1 MPMPGHAEIAIAIA
15 SAFFL
20 VVAAI
25 AFFVAAK
32 RRAAIDAALRGGQSA
47 TRLGIFDPAH
57 RDAVNRSAGKYLA
70 IPERLWTYD
79 NFYLEEFARAA
90 RQTRLPDGRRAIDA
104 YIGTT
109 MSSDIVFAAAM
120 GLFVALFEFDVATML
135 LPRCPAL
142 SGAVMFLACMGA
154 VYGAADI
161 AEDLKLISI
170 LKDWRTAASGDPEG
184 HLRIDGGEAAAANAL
199 TRIKF
204 VTISLSIL
212 GGAVFVVF
220 FLIAAAIWRQPR
232 NPVPSSPPENP
243 VPTAS

>member
-1 MPMPGHAEIAIAIA
+1 MPMPGNPEIAIAVA

-20 VVAAI
+20 IVATI
-25 AFFVAAK
+25 AFFVAEK
-32 RRAAIDAALRGGQSA
+32 RRVAIDAALRGGQSA
-47 TRLGIFDPAH
+47 TRLGMFDLAH
-57 RDAVNRSAGKYLA
+57 RDAVNRAEGKYLA

-79 NFYLEEFARAA
+79 NFYLEEFARGA
-90 RQTRLPDGRRAIDA
+90 RQTRLPDGRRVIDV
-104 YIGTT
+104 YIGKT

-120 GLFVALFEFDVATML
+120 GLFIALFEFDVATVL

-142 SGAVMFLACMGA
+142 SGAVMFFAGMGA

-184 HLRIDGGEAAAANAL
+184 NLRIDGGEAAAANAL

-212 GGAVFVVF
+212 GGAVFVIF

-232 NPVPSSPPENP
+232 NPVPPPENP
-243 VPTAS
+243 LPTPG

>member
-1 MPMPGHAEIAIAIA
+1 MPMPGNPEIAIAVA

-20 VVAAI
+20 IVATI
-25 AFFVAAK
+25 AFFVAEK
-32 RRAAIDAALRGGQSA
+32 RRVAIDAALRGGQSA
-47 TRLGIFDPAH
+47 TRLGMFDLAH
-57 RDAVNRSAGKYLA
+57 RDAVNRAEGKYLA

-79 NFYLEEFARAA
+79 NFYLEEFARGA
-90 RQTRLPDGRRAIDA
+90 RQTRLPDGRRAIDV
-104 YIGTT
+104 YIGKT

-120 GLFVALFEFDVATML
+120 GLFVALFEFDVATVL

-142 SGAVMFLACMGA
+142 SGAVMFFAGMGA

-184 HLRIDGGEAAAANAL
+184 NLRIDGGEAAAANAL

-212 GGAVFVVF
+212 GGAVFVIF

-232 NPVPSSPPENP
+232 NPVPPPENP
-243 VPTAS
+243 LPTPG